1 MLTITS
7 KIIKAVIDQAENEL
21 PFEACGYLAGDGDIV
36 TTHFP
41 LKNIDQASDHFTMDP
56 AEQFQAVKAMRQ
68 AGLKLCAVYHSHPET
83 PARPSDEDLKLA
95 YDPTISYVIISM
107 AAADPV
113 VKSFIIKNGE
123 ATPEPI
129 QIKEY
134 KNQGIMK

>member
-7 KIIKAVIDQAENEL
+7 KIIAAIIDQAENEL
-21 PFEACGYLAGDGDIV
+21 PFEACGYLAADGDIV

-41 LKNIDQASDHFTMDP
+41 LRNIDQARDHFNMDP
-56 AEQFQAVKAMRQ
+56 AEQFQAVKAMREK
-68 AGLKLCAVYHSHPET
+68 GLKLCAVYHSHPET

-107 AAADPV
+107 AASEPV

-129 QIKEY
+129 DIKE
-134 KNQGIMK
+134 Q

>member
-7 KIIKAVIDQAENEL
+7 KIIKAVIEQAGNEL
-21 PFEACGYLAGDGDIV
+21 PFEACGYLAADGDIV

-41 LKNIDQASDHFTMDP
+41 LKNIDQARDHFNMDP

-68 AGLKLCAVYHSHPET
+68 AGLQLRAVYHSHPET

-107 AAADPV
+107 AASDPDV
-113 VKSFIIKNGE
+113 QSFIIKNGK
-123 ATPEPI
+123 ATPETI
-129 QIKEY
+129 QIKE
-134 KNQGIMK
+134 Q